1 MNMLKFDHDP
11 LNLDPEPLKFDL
23 EKPLPSREKRPRK
36 RRGPQIKR
44 SDYRAYYDDWAVRT
58 LRSIVR
64 QRWLIVSFVGL
75 ALALA
80 CITIPVLPRKYT
92 AEALIYPN
100 LFSRDE
106 GKPGQAKVVA
116 VASVDAAAFVTGE
129 ARLIRSD
136 AILRGAAK
144 RIGQDPNATWSRSW
158 AMRGLDWVR
167 GTFLPETRR
176 HSPFD
181 RAVALLRSKIVVT
194 NDSRSY
200 LISVSFTALSPDEAA
215 RVANAVVIEYFRDK
229 VVQRNLERVNA
240 AEAQLGQQLAV
251 YGDKHPKTLQAVAEL
266 DAARASFEAAKN
278 PQGGD
283 QDEIPSDQ
291 DVKLAV
297 PNQTPTSPRGFVILG
312 LSFLSALLAGIGL
325 AIWRDRKEV
334 QPERGIVNQ
343 TEQE

>member
-11 LNLDPEPLKFDL
+11 LKLDHEKFDL
-23 EKPLPSREKRPRK
+23 EKPLPGREKRPRK

-44 SDYRAYYDDWAVRT
+44 SDYRAYYEDWAVRT

-64 QRWLIVSFVGL
+64 QRWLIASFVGL
-75 ALALA
+75 GLALA
-80 CITIPVLPRKYT
+80 CIVIPVLPRKYT

-116 VASVDAAAFVTGE
+116 VASVDAATVVTGE

-136 AILRGAAK
+136 AILRAAAR
-144 RIGQDPNATWSRSW
+144 RIGQDPGAAWSPSW
-158 AMRGLDWVR
+158 MTRNLDWVR

-176 HSPFD
+176 YSPFD
-181 RAVALLRSKIVVT
+181 RAVAQLRSKVVVA

-200 LISVSFTALSPDEAA
+200 LISVSFTARSPDEAA
-215 RVANAVVIEYFRDK
+215 RVVNAVVIEYFRDK
-229 VVQRNLERVNA
+229 VIQRSHDRLDA

-251 YGDKHPKTLQAVAEL
+251 YGDKHPKTLRAVADL
-266 DAARASFEAAKN
+266 DAARVSFEATKN
-278 PQGGD
+278 PQGSD
-283 QDEIPSDQ
+283 LDEIPSDQ
-291 DVKLAV
+291 GVKLAV

-325 AIWRDRKEV
+325 AIWRDRKEL

-343 TEQE
+343 TEQK

>member
-11 LNLDPEPLKFDL
+11 LKLDHEKFDL
-23 EKPLPSREKRPRK
+23 EKPLPEKRPRK

-44 SDYRAYYDDWAVRT
+44 SDYRAYYEDWAVRA

-64 QRWLIVSFVGL
+64 QRWLIASFVGL
-75 ALALA
+75 GLALA
-80 CITIPVLPRKYT
+80 CIVIPVLPRKYT

-116 VASVDAAAFVTGE
+116 VASVDAATVVTGE

-136 AILRGAAK
+136 AILRAAAR
-144 RIGQDPNATWSRSW
+144 RIGQDPGASWSPSW
-158 AMRGLDWVR
+158 ITRNLDWVR

-176 HSPFD
+176 YSPFD
-181 RAVALLRSKIVVT
+181 RAVALLRSKVVVA

-200 LISVSFTALSPDEAA
+200 LISVSFTARSPDEAA
-215 RVANAVVIEYFRDK
+215 RVVNAVVIEYFRDK
-229 VVQRNLERVNA
+229 VIQRSHDRLNA

-251 YGDKHPKTLQAVAEL
+251 YGDKHPKTLRAVADL
-266 DAARASFEAAKN
+266 DAARVSFEATKN
-278 PQGGD
+278 PRGGD

-291 DVKLAV
+291 SVKLAV

-325 AIWRDRKEV
+325 AIWRDRKEL

-343 TEQE
+343 TEQK

>member
-11 LNLDPEPLKFDL
+11 LKLDHEPLKSDL
-23 EKPLPSREKRPRK
+23 EKPLPIREKRPRK
-36 RRGPQIKR
+36 RQVKC
-44 SDYRAYYDDWAVRT
+44 SDYRAYYEDWTVRT

-64 QRWLIVSFVGL
+64 QRWLVASLVGF

-80 CITIPVLPRKYT
+80 CIIIPVLPRKYT

-116 VASVDAAAFVTGE
+116 VASVDATTFVTGE

-136 AILRGAAK
+136 AILRAAAR
-144 RIGQDPNATWSRSW
+144 RIGQDPAGARARPWATRSV
-158 AMRGLDWVR
+158 DWVR
-167 GTFLPETRR
+167 STLLPETRR
-176 HSPFD
+176 YSPLD
-181 RAVALLRSKIVVT
+181 RAVAMLRSNVAVM

-215 RVANAVVIEYFRDK
+215 RVVNAVVIEYFRDK
-229 VVQRNLERVNA
+229 VIQRSLDKVNA
-240 AEAQLGQQLAV
+240 AEGHLGQQLAI

-266 DAARASFEAAKN
+266 DGARVAFATAKN
-278 PQGGD
+278 PQGGE
-283 QDEIPSDQ
+283 QDEVPSDQ
-291 DVKLAV
+291 GVKLAV

-312 LSFLSALLAGIGL
+312 LTFVSALLASIGL

-334 QPERGIVNQ
+334 QPERGTINQ
-343 TEQE
+343 TQQK